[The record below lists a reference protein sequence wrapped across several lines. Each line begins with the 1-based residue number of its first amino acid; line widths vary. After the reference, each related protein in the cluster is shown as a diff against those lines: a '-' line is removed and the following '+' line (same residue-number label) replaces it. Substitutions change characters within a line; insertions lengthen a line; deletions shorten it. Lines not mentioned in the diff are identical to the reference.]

1 MNDALLALFHPS
13 VPDTCYGFEKLKGCD
28 AAFEAAESDVYHQY

>member
-13 VPDTCYGFEKLKGCD
+13 VPDTCFGCGTEKGCE
-28 AAFEAAESDVYHQY
+28 AAFEAAETEKHH